1 MRLLT
6 LAGRP
11 LLASTFITGGLAAA
25 RAPGGRTDA
34 AAKLGLPQP
43 ELMVR
48 LNGAAM
54 LLGGAALAVG
64 YKPRRAALL
73 LAGTLLPTTYAGH
86 AFWAQEDPAEKVGS
100 QIHFFKNASMLGGLL
115 AVAGDSPRK
124 AQPRSAR
131 KAAKQVGKAAVAA
144 AWETEKAQDKLSRQA
159 RRRAAKVEAKAA
171 KRADKVQTKA
181 AAKAGALQAKAEAA
195 TDVQA
200 KDTKKALKTAGKAEK
215 AAGAVADATQ
225 RAAKADAKAERK
237 ALKLSG
243 KAAQQASRVQDDM
256 AARRELASAVGRGS
270 DA

>member
-25 RAPGGRTDA
+25 RAPGGRADA

-115 AVAGDSPRK
+115 AVAGDAPRK

-181 AAKAGALQAKAEAA
+181 AAKAGALQAKAE
-195 TDVQA
+195 
-200 KDTKKALKTAGKAEK
+200 
-215 AAGAVADATQ
+215 
-225 RAAKADAKAERK
+225 RK